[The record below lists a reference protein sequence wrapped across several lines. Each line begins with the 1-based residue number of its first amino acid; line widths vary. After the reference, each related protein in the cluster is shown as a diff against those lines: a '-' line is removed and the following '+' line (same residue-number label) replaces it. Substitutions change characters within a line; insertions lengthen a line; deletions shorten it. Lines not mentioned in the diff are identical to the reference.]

1 MSRARHAAAAVVAVV
16 AFALAS
22 LTSPVASA
30 QVYKCTDSAGQTV
43 YADTPCGAASKP
55 MRLPQD
61 PTKSTASPTACA
73 QLEDELGRLDAQATR
88 DAERGRKPNSADA
101 ARRQSL
107 GKQYAARCA
116 GITLSK
122 PSK

>member
-1 MSRARHAAAAVVAVV
+1 MLT
-16 AFALAS
+16 ALAS
-22 LTSPVASA
+22 PVALA
-30 QVYKCTDSAGQTV
+30 QVYKCADGAGQTV
-43 YADTPCGAASKP
+43 YADTPCGGASKP

-73 QLEDELGRLDAQATR
+73 QLEDELGRLDAQAGR
-88 DAERGRKPNSADA
+88 DAERGRKPNSADT